1 MILVDLNQIVISNL
15 MQQINIT
22 NNENV
27 EENFLRHMIL
37 TSLKSIKTKFSQ
49 YGEMVL
55 CNDSTHSWR
64 KDVFPYYKANRKKFR
79 EKSLY
84 DWNVIFTSLNKIK
97 KEIKENFPYKFIEV
111 EHAEADDVIATLV
124 MYNVDKEFL
133 IISGDRDFVQLQK
146 YGLTVKQYSPVQKK
160 FIVEKSPH
168 LSIIIKILRG
178 DLGDGE
184 IGRAHV

>member
-64 KDVFPYYKANRKKFR
+64 KDVFPYYKANRRKFR

-84 DWNVIFTSLNKIK
+84 DWNVIFK
-97 KEIKENFPYKFIEV
+97 
-111 EHAEADDVIATLV
+111 
-124 MYNVDKEFL
+124 
-133 IISGDRDFVQLQK
+133 
-146 YGLTVKQYSPVQKK
+146 
-160 FIVEKSPH
+160 
-168 LSIIIKILRG
+168 
-178 DLGDGE
+178 